1 MRVLLRVPV
10 LVGRSF
16 VDRFASAAEIG
27 LVQKKSILGA
37 D

>member
-16 VDRFASAAEIG
+16 VDRFASDAEIG
-27 LVQKKSILGA
+27 LVQKKIYFGR
-37 D
+37 